1 MKYWLPISG
10 LVLAVALLGAGQLI
24 LTVKAHSE
32 QRQERLDQE
41 LNKLQNGIRI
51 ECKYQFPHSI
61 IERAKCY
68 QKLMATV

>member
-10 LVLAVALLGAGQLI
+10 LVLAAALLGAGQLI

-41 LNKLQNGIRI
+41 LLEFHNGIRQ

-68 QKLMATV
+68 QKMIANV